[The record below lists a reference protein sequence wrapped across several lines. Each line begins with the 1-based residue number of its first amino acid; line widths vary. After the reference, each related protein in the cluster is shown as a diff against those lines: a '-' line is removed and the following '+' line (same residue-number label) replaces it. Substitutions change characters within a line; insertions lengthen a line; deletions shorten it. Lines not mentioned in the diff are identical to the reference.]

1 MRGLMFFGLLSFLAG
16 VLLAP
21 KKGSEL
27 RTQMRES
34 WDLFKYSTEEKGKEV
49 WQAIVPAAEQVKDEG
64 NNLKSEGKALLK
76 DAGEYLVKAVGNGKQ
91 TLEESQGRVSEKF
104 APVVSIIKEDV
115 QELSEGATG
124 TLNKVTEKFDELKK
138 KGVSAIDNLQ
148 KKEA

>member
-49 WQAIVPAAEQVKDEG
+49 WQAIVPAAEQVKEEG

-76 DAGEYLVKAVGNGKQ
+76 DAGEYLDKAVGNGKQ
-91 TLEESQGRVSEKF
+91 TLEESQVRVSESLPLLFQLSKKTYKNLVK
-104 APVVSIIKEDV
+104 APLVPS
-115 QELSEGATG
+115 TR
-124 TLNKVTEKFDELKK
+124 
-138 KGVSAIDNLQ
+138 
-148 KKEA
+148 

>member
-34 WDLFKYSTEEKGKEV
+34 WDLFKYSTEEKSKEV
-49 WQAIVPAAEQVKDEG
+49 WQAIVPAAEQVKEEG
-64 NNLKSEGKALLK
+64 CNLKAEGKALLK
-76 DAGEYLVKAVGNGKQ
+76 DASNYIDKAVGNGKQ
-91 TLEESQGRVSEKF
+91 TLEESQCRVNEKF
-104 APVVSIIKEDV
+104 TPVVSLIREDV
-115 QELSEGATG
+115 HELGEGASDAI
-124 TLNKVTEKFDELKK
+124 NKVTEKFDELKK
-138 KGVSAIDNLQ
+138 KSASVIDNLQ